1 MAGIQH
7 LQVEPNGDPRFDIT
21 PDGNVSR
28 TVTGYHAMR
37 TALAAAREL
46 LDEDSDF
53 HAYCVQLVLAIIRFR
68 TLTVLPGALGFE
80 KGSLF
85 AWISPKDVAP
95 PLSLFQTYTE
105 RLTEVAGATC
115 FDTRAKGT
123 VPERV
128 IAMQNS
134 RRARCMAG
142 EPPLVNLILDLRRP
156 TEFSSLL
163 FSDWLMGLGTYH
175 AAPTVV
181 VDSPSAPAKGSAFYD
196 RSYPITRR
204 GRCCDYDVI
213 ELLASRTV
221 PREGRGPL
229 PGGVRDS
236 SEYSWLVNALHGEFS
251 AANRW
256 GEMHR
261 SIFTWV
267 CYCISQSGVRAVA
280 LLEKPRDRVRLMLG
294 EVRRRFT
301 AKRSHR
307 PVWDEFD
314 DDLQT
319 SDRMAREVAE
329 REAAAGRRGR
339 GKGKVDETT
348 SAAKPARTRGT
359 SRRPAP
365 PSRQMPRPRAKGKR
379 KRPRHALS

>member
-1 MAGIQH
+1 MLAIRGAQLSHPVTKCSGIGSAPDPEDLWPDDPNELDVASLKAWDDMLLSWERHAPASNVWGLASDSSALPDSERLPLLSLLISSAYLLAQPGLKWPGIQH

-142 EPPLVNLILDLRRP
+142 EPPLVNLSELVQHGSDLEGFRAIKLLPRVAVRRLARILDLRRP

-175 AAPTVV
+175 AAP
-181 VDSPSAPAKGSAFYD
+181 
-196 RSYPITRR
+196 RS
-204 GRCCDYDVI
+204 
-213 ELLASRTV
+213 
-221 PREGRGPL
+221 
-229 PGGVRDS
+229 
-236 SEYSWLVNALHGEFS
+236 W
-251 AANRW
+251 
-256 GEMHR
+256 
-261 SIFTWV
+261 
-267 CYCISQSGVRAVA
+267 
-280 LLEKPRDRVRLMLG
+280 
-294 EVRRRFT
+294 
-301 AKRSHR
+301 
-307 PVWDEFD
+307 
-314 DDLQT
+314 
-319 SDRMAREVAE
+319 
-329 REAAAGRRGR
+329 
-339 GKGKVDETT
+339 
-348 SAAKPARTRGT
+348 
-359 SRRPAP
+359 
-365 PSRQMPRPRAKGKR
+365 
-379 KRPRHALS
+379 